1 MTETA
6 TVSVPM
12 VDLKAQYARIGAEV
26 DAAVARVMAAGQFI
40 GGEECRLLEEE
51 FARYCVAAQACGV
64 ANGTDA
70 LTLAMKAFG
79 VGPGD
84 EVATVANTFI
94 ATGEAIFLNGARP
107 VFVDVDPATFTM
119 DPKKLEAALTPRTKL
134 IVPVHLYGHPA
145 DMPAILDVAARR
157 GLPVLEDAAQAHGAE
172 VGGKRAGALGHA
184 ATWSFYPGKNLGA
197 YGDAGMVTSND
208 AGFVAR
214 VRQLANH
221 GGGANKYDNVVVG
234 TNSRLDTL
242 QAAILRVKLRHLDG
256 WNARAPPA
264 RRGLPSR
271 AGRRAG
277 IVAPQERAA
286 AVPPG
291 TSTRSARRTATA
303 CRPGCARKGSPPPC
317 ITRAPSTCSRRW
329 PRRAARRRDL
339 PVSERL
345 CGEVL
350 SLPLYPELPLE
361 TVERIARP
369 RALAQPGR
377 LSCCTSACSSRA
389 RVDLTLVVPP
399 TTRPSASAPRST
411 P

>member
-1 MTETA
+1 MPETTTA
-6 TVSVPM
+6 SVPM
-12 VDLKAQYARIGAEV
+12 VDLKAQYARIRAEI
-26 DAAVARVMAAGQFI
+26 DAAVGRVVAGTQFI
-40 GGEECRLLEEE
+40 GGEECGLLEEE
-51 FARYCVAAQACGV
+51 FARYCSAAHACGV

-70 LTLAMKAFG
+70 LTLAMRAFG

-84 EVATVANTFI
+84 EVVTVANTFI

-107 VFVDVDPATFTM
+107 VFVDVDPDSYTM
-119 DPKKLEAALTPRTKL
+119 DPRALEAALTPRTKL

-145 DMPAILDVAARR
+145 DMPAILDVAAQR

-172 VGGKRAGALGHA
+172 VGGKRVGALGHA

-208 AGFVAR
+208 GAFVAR

-256 WNARAPPA
+256 WNRERRQRVEAYGRA
-264 RRGLPSR
+264 L
-271 AGRRAG
+271 AGVPG
-277 IVAPQERAA
+277 IVTPREREGCRSAWHLYTVRVADRDRLQARLRGEGIATAVHYPRPIHLQPAMAA
-286 AVPPG
+286 AGGKV
-291 TSTRSARRTATA
+291 
-303 CRPGCARKGSPPPC
+303 
-317 ITRAPSTCSRRW
+317 
-329 PRRAARRRDL
+329 RDL

-345 CGEVL
+345 SREVL

-361 TVERIARP
+361 TVERIA
-369 RALAQPGR
+369 ALVR
-377 LSCCTSACSSRA
+377 
-389 RVDLTLVVPP
+389 
-399 TTRPSASAPRST
+399 
-411 P
+411 